1 MNNEIYKVKFEMD
14 IEKSKNF
21 VYEGSK
27 ENFVKYLLS
36 KQAQSSYEVPNRFM
50 SLLRLKMPEMGF
62 RKHRKNKSRKNK
74 SRKSKSRKNKSRKNK

>member
-1 MNNEIYKVKFEMD
+1 MNALFIYARMD
-14 IEKSKNF
+14 R
-21 VYEGSK
+21 SK

-62 RKHRKNKSRKNK
+62 RKHRKNKSRKRPGYWRSSPTWKKRILPNF
-74 SRKSKSRKNKSRKNK
+74 